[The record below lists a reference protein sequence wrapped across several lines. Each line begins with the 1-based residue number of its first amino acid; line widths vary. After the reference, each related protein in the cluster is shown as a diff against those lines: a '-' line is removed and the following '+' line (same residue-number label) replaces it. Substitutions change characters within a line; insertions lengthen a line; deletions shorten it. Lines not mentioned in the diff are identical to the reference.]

1 MSKHH
6 FQVPN
11 YVVVRIYFN
20 CLTKLFETQKYL
32 HKTEFYVFLNSNLDM
47 GCPRLIKQIYFTR
60 SPRDPGS
67 FQIVVP
73 SFLEDLP
80 QVPTWYK
87 LAQHCIHISENMRKG
102 EKRKMHSF
110 KIMTEKAYYFLVQRK
125 FSSKARTTRDSGKCS
140 FWLGG
145 YMVTLE
151 FHHYGRRGESNLDGR
166 YVSLSQVPSFFK
178 IPLQKN
184 S

>member
-11 YVVVRIYFN
+11 CVVVRIYFN

-47 GCPRLIKQIYFTR
+47 VCPGLIKQIYFTR
-60 SPRDPGS
+60 SPRDPES

-80 QVPTWYK
+80 CPHGISWLNTVSTFQKTWGK
-87 LAQHCIHISENMRKG
+87 EKKGRCILLRSWLRRHIISLYR
-102 EKRKMHSF
+102 HHWP
-110 KIMTEKAYYFLVQRK
+110 K
-125 FSSKARTTRDSGKCS
+125 FSSNARTTRDSGKCS

-145 YMVTLE
+145 YMLTLE
-151 FHHYGRRGESNLDGR
+151 FYHYGRRGESNLDGN
-166 YVSLSQVPSFFK
+166 YVSLSQVPLFF
-178 IPLQKN
+178 
-184 S
+184 